1 LFLIFTFAKNLF
13 EKARKRM
20 SDMMNDIQSEL
31 LGAASSTVALAH

>member
-1 LFLIFTFAKNLF
+1 LIFTFAKNLF

-31 LGAASSTVALAH
+31 LTKTRPRLT